1 MRRILLILL
10 VMTLLFLAS
19 CSSPEAQP
27 PAAEPPTAE
36 PPAADAPGTDAS
48 NQEPEIVYVDPEK
61 AVAIYVNDKK
71 IAQSGVYNDDYLTHI
86 IEVPLISVFR
96 ELGASVTHILPTKIV
111 VSYQEKEV
119 TIDAMN
125 STIYL
130 GNEEIICPRISGL
143 PEAPIVCVRGTEI
156 FVDQMR
162 LNYVFEN
169 VLDLSLRS
177 DYGEKELYIK
187 EGSTWNS

>member
-61 AVAIYVNDKK
+61 AYTIYVNDEK
-71 IAQSGVYNDDYLTHI
+71 IAQAAVYNKGY
-86 IEVPLISVFR
+86 IEIPIMAVFR
-96 ELGASVTHILPTKIV
+96 ALGATVTWISPQSAVIW
-111 VSYQEKEV
+111 YQEKEF
-119 TIDAMN
+119 TL
-125 STIYL
+125 STT
-130 GNEEIICPRISGL
+130 NEMMYFGGKEVLVSDVAG
-143 PEAPIVCVRGTEI
+143 APYTPIFRMSGTEVFI
-156 FVDQMR
+156 DQMQ
-162 LNYVFEN
+162 LQYFFEN
-169 VLDLSLRS
+169 DLGASLNWS
-177 DYGEKELYIK
+177 WIDKEVYVQKIIA
-187 EGSTWNS
+187 